1 MVVSFS
7 IKDSRRGCCK
17 VEIVNIN
24 VKGLFCFAP
33 SQSNWRTLFLR
44 ATSSLP
50 ICVSFAWD
58 NEKDV
63 GKERHGAHAK
73 DM

>member
-33 SQSNWRTLFLR
+33 SQSNWRT
-44 ATSSLP
+44 
-50 ICVSFAWD
+50 FAWD

>member
-1 MVVSFS
+1 MVFLLYTLS
-7 IKDSRRGCCK
+7 IKLENLVFKSY
-17 VEIVNIN
+17 E
-24 VKGLFCFAP
+24 LLA
-33 SQSNWRTLFLR
+33 
-44 ATSSLP
+44 

-63 GKERHGAHAK
+63 GKERHGAHGK